1 MQNGFH
7 QQDEETPTKQN
18 KSCWRL
24 NKKVNFNKDATLP
37 INEKMTDMMYKSFLW
52 QSAPDIGIDLFR
64 CKPVEFSYFMS
75 LFEEV
80 AESKTED
87 RKGRL
92 ARFIKF
98 TRRETK
104 ELVKHCI
111 QQPKELCYEN
121 LKALMK
127 KRYGNSHLYTRN

>member
-1 MQNGFH
+1 
-7 QQDEETPTKQN
+7 
-18 KSCWRL
+18 
-24 NKKVNFNKDATLP
+24 
-37 INEKMTDMMYKSFLW
+37 
-52 QSAPDIGIDLFR
+52 
-64 CKPVEFSYFMS
+64 MS

-127 KRYGNSHLYTRN
+127 KRYGNSHLYTRNSEVATIKTRLMLLHTESFSVSKLNVKFKYQ